1 MKLQI
6 CPRQTLQYLAKL
18 PGLRRCELPVKVV
31 RLPVLT
37 WCSCCSYGR
46 PVVCTVG

>member
-6 CPRQTLQYLAKL
+6 CPRQTLLAKL

-31 RLPVLT
+31 PAGGAHLVVLLQL
-37 WCSCCSYGR
+37 
-46 PVVCTVG
+46 